1 MSLIRQVWLLLLAT
15 VLLAFAGS
23 VGVVTT
29 STRDLLQTQLRLK
42 NSDNAGTL
50 ALALSQQKGDVEL
63 MSLLMS
69 AQFDTGYY
77 RRVRL
82 VSAEGQVVFNRE
94 AVSQAAQAP
103 AWFVAAVPIAS
114 QPGVAQVTD
123 GWRALG
129 QVQVESHVSYAHDAL
144 WSSSVRSGDCR
155 SELSACTSTPSVAS
169 CSAGPAAGS
178 GWQQM
183 PSGCPAWSL
192 SIAS

>member
-103 AWFVAAVPIAS
+103 AWFVASVPIAS

-144 WSSSVRSGDCR
+144 WSSSVRSALAMALVGLLAAALGMWVVR
-155 SELSACTSTPSVAS
+155 RISRGARG
-169 CSAGPAAGS
+169 AGRE
-178 GWQQM
+178 
-183 PSGCPAWSL
+183 
-192 SIAS
+192 